1 MKRSTAA
8 ALLSLFLAPAP
19 GLAADLLGAMP
30 LAEPAARGPGDL
42 VEVGTNWYIRGD
54 LAVGFDQL
62 PTLTYPN
69 IATSL
74 PGSTA
79 INVPGGSNT
88 LKSNWVAGIGFG
100 YRYNDMVRFD
110 ATYDY
115 LAGSGLN
122 VATSGIVCPSGATTP
137 TGYIYDATQ
146 TCNSTLTLK
155 QHNNVV
161 LANAYVDLGNYWG
174 FTPYLGAGAGL
185 NVNSISGS
193 AVYANA
199 ATGSPY
205 GGTAANGVTPAVWV
219 DKGGNTLNPQPGV
232 PFATPSW
239 NQAINT
245 TKYNFAFALMAGVGF
260 ALSPEATLDINYRYL
275 NLGSSS
281 LVFTNPTGG
290 VIKTSSSTQDAR
302 VGIRYLLN

>member
-8 ALLSLFLAPAP
+8 ALLSLFLAPTP
-19 GLAADLLGAMP
+19 GFAADLGAMP
-30 LAEPAARGPGDL
+30 LMDSAKAPGEFT
-42 VEVGTNWYIRGD
+42 EVGTNWYIRGD
-54 LAVGFDQL
+54 IAVGFDEL

-69 IATSL
+69 IATTL

-79 INVPGGSNT
+79 ISSPGNSNT
-88 LKSNWVAGIGFG
+88 LKSNWVAGIGVG
-100 YRYNDMVRFD
+100 YRYNDMIRFD

-122 VATSGIVCPSGATTP
+122 VATIGIVCPTGATTP
-137 TGYIYDATQ
+137 TGYIYDVTQ
-146 TCNSTLTLK
+146 TCNSALTMK
-155 QHNNVV
+155 QHNNVL

-193 AVYANA
+193 ATYTNA
-199 ATGSPY
+199 ANGSPY
-205 GGTAANGVTPAVWV
+205 GGMVTSPGTPAVWV
-219 DKGGNTLNPQPGV
+219 DKAGNTLVPQPGI
-232 PFATPSW
+232 PFATQGW

-245 TKYNFAFALMAGVGF
+245 TKYNLAFALMAGVGF
-260 ALSPEATLDINYRYL
+260 ALSPQATLDINYRYL
-275 NLGSSS
+275 NLGTSSV
-281 LVFTNPTGG
+281 VFTNPTGG
-290 VIKTSSSTQDAR
+290 VIKTTASTQDAR